1 MFVELAT
8 TYDRAQSS
16 VYSLPNSLR
25 LRLPSF
31 RKLSELI
38 TRPRESL
45 YPYLAL

>member
-1 MFVELAT
+1 MLVELAT
-8 TYDRAQSS
+8 AYDRAQSS

-38 TRPRESL
+38 TRPRESR
-45 YPYLAL
+45 YPQFAF